1 MDEILRYFPDLD
13 SRSRSLLGALEGLY
27 REWNAMIN
35 VISRRDMEF
44 FYLHHILHS
53 LSVAAFFRFEKG
65 CRVVDVGCGGG
76 FPSIPLAIIFPE
88 VHFTAVDS
96 VGKKIKVVESVV
108 KELGL
113 TNVEPIN
120 CRAESLPA
128 RERFDF
134 VVSRAVSAFPDFY
147 ALTRKLLNGSFGAG
161 VIKMASKE
169 VTEGEADVDA
179 VGGGELS
186 GSKRGA
192 TLEKGAGEVFAGG
205 VVENPLRSGIIYL
218 KGGDFS
224 KELSK
229 FPQAVVLNIANRFS
243 EEFFETKKIIYL
255 PI

>member
-113 TNVEPIN
+113 SNVEPIN

-128 RERFDF
+128 GERFDF
-134 VVSRAVSAFPDFY
+134 VVSRAVTAFPDFY

-161 VIKMASKE
+161 
-169 VTEGEADVDA
+169 T
-179 VGGGELS
+179 LS
-186 GSKRGA
+186 D
-192 TLEKGAGEVFAGG
+192 G

-229 FPQAVVLNIANRFS
+229 FPQAVVLNIADRFS